1 MSTLHTR
8 PAHLKDTDAL
18 SRLIN
23 RAFIAESP
31 WVSGERI
38 NPDGVRELIFKG
50 VFLLGENNGA
60 LLACVYIERRGSSAH
75 IGLVSVDPDHQHHGL
90 GSQIMSAAEA
100 HCRDAGYHD
109 MELRFINHRAE
120 LQNFYSRCGYI
131 PTGKIEAPDPT
142 RMKIPFHFVQMV
154 KTLI

>member
-1 MSTLHTR
+1 MSTLHIR

-23 RAFIAESP
+23 RAFVAESP

-50 VFLLGENNGA
+50 TFLLGENNGA

-75 IGLVSVDPDHQHHGL
+75 VGLVSVDPEHQHQGL
-90 GSQIMSAAEA
+90 GSYIMTSAEA
-100 HCRDAGYHD
+100 YCREAGYHE
-109 MELRFINHRAE
+109 MELRFINHRAT
-120 LQNFYSRCGYI
+120 LQDFYSRCGYAL
-131 PTGKIEAPDPT
+131 TGKIEAPDPA
-142 RMKIPFHFVQMV
+142 RMKAPFHFVQMIKPLV
-154 KTLI
+154 

>member
-1 MSTLHTR
+1 MSALHIR

-50 VFLLGENNGA
+50 VFLLGENNGD
-60 LLACVYIERRGSSAH
+60 LRACVYIERRGSSAH
-75 IGLVSVDPDHQHHGL
+75 IGLVSVDPDHQRHGF
-90 GSQIMSAAEA
+90 GSKIMSAAEA
-100 HCRDAGYHD
+100 HCREAGFHD
-109 MELRFINHRAE
+109 MELRFINHRTE
-120 LQNFYSRCGYI
+120 LQNFYSRFGYI

-142 RMKIPFHFVQMV
+142 RLKATFHFVQMV
-154 KTLI
+154 KSLV